1 MQTELRTEHSIDRF
15 NRGTLILKITL
26 NKKDWLS
33 IKDKVYIEV
42 ECDYPSTDI
51 TLGKKIISPIDTSG
65 LFFLKEDLLSSKSKK
80 IQIKDHDMKIDINDR
95 KFRNVKYLTGT
106 SWTTDKNN
114 AYVKFY
120 LRDKF
125 GPHSWKK

>member
-15 NRGTLILKITL
+15 NRGTKILKITL

-51 TLGKKIISPIDTSG
+51 ILGKKIISPIDTSG

-80 IQIKDHDMKIDINDR
+80 IQIKDHNMKIDINDR

-106 SWTTDKNN
+106 SWTTDKNS
-114 AYVKFY
+114 AYVKFF
-120 LRDKF
+120 LRDKS
-125 GPHSWKK
+125 GSHSWKK